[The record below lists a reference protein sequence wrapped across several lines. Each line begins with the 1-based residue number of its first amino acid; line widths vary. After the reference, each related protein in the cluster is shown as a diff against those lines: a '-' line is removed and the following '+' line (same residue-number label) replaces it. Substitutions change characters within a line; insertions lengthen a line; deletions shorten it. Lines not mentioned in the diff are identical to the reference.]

1 MAAAEDASP
10 AGTMPVQQLRTG
22 DHAFV
27 GYGDDDAGRDVVT
40 TFAWT
45 GLAHNEKVMVFSAP
59 QLAEA
64 EVWNR
69 LDAPGALLGAARERG
84 QLVLSSMRALI
95 HPARHFTPERQWQ
108 RIEEETDRALAE
120 GYRGL
125 RTYIDMH
132 WVGDLDADVAV
143 MMHRESHAQHLFT
156 GRPYTEICAYDSRWF
171 APEVLS
177 AMHEAHPCRLLP
189 HLGALHGEQSENT
202 VRLAGEADINTRE
215 QLIAALREGLARS
228 ADARRLTVDMSQLVF
243 LSAAC
248 AVDLLR
254 MAASS
259 AAHDLIEVRC
269 PPTVARILR
278 RASDGTST
286 NLVIREVSRR

>member
-1 MAAAEDASP
+1 MADAEDAVTV
-10 AGTMPVQQLRTG
+10 GTIPVQQLRAG

-27 GYGDDDAGRDVVT
+27 GYDDDDAGRDVASA
-40 TFAWT
+40 FAWS
-45 GLAHNEKVMVFSAP
+45 GLAQREKVMVFAAP
-59 QLAEA
+59 QLAED

-69 LDAPGALLGAARERG
+69 LDAPGPLLGAARDRG
-84 QLVLSSMRALI
+84 QLVVTSMRTLI
-95 HPARHFTPERQWQ
+95 HPAHDFTPERQWE
-108 RIEEETDRALAE
+108 RIEEETDLALKE

-132 WVGDLDADVAV
+132 WVGELNADVAV
-143 MMHRESHAQHLFT
+143 MMHRESHAHHLFT

-171 APEVLS
+171 APEVLT

-189 HLGALHGEQSENT
+189 RLGALHTEQVGT
-202 VRLAGEADINTRE
+202 IVRLAGEADIATRD
-215 QLIAALREGLARS
+215 QFIVAVREGLARS
-228 ADARRLTVDMSQLVF
+228 ADAGRLTVDLSQVIF

-254 MAASS
+254 LAVS

-269 PPTVARILR
+269 HPTAARILR
-278 RASDGTST
+278 RVHAESLP
-286 NLVIREVSRR
+286 NLLISEVSR